1 MNSLHIITEKD
12 TGTLYIY
19 AWKICQGYDGSVEYG
34 ATVTSWETL
43 EDLEDITCS
52 NEAEAV
58 TTWARLVEQ
67 YR

>member
-12 TGTLYIY
+12 TGSLYIF
-19 AWKICQGYDGSVEYG
+19 AWKACSGYDGTIEYG

-43 EDLEDITCS
+43 EDLEDIACS
-52 NEAEAV
+52 NEAEAM
-58 TTWARLVEQ
+58 TAWARLVEQ